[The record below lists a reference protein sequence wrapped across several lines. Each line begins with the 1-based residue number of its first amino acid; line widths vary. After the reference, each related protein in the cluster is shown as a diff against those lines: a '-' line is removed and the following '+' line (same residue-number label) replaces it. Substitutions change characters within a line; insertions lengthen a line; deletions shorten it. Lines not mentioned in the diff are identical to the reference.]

1 MVVKNRFYGEYC
13 YVSHSNLGIASTNDD
28 DDHDDDDDDD
38 CVKWV
43 CARQLDVQVQ
53 LFTCSTAKT

>member
-1 MVVKNRFYGEYC
+1 MYWA
-13 YVSHSNLGIASTNDD
+13 SHSNLGIASTN
-28 DDHDDDDDDD
+28 DDDDDD